1 MATGDGRRG
10 GRVGELKVEL
20 VLVVPL
26 RKEIEERVRR
36 VPRGEEKR
44 EETKWAARTH
54 RGGRKRRNT
63 AAGGR
68 DSDEQIRRAGCAI

>member
-36 VPRGEEKR
+36 VSRG
-44 EETKWAARTH
+44 
-54 RGGRKRRNT
+54 
-63 AAGGR
+63 
-68 DSDEQIRRAGCAI
+68 

>member
-26 RKEIEERVRR
+26 WGTNGARHEGVRR
-36 VPRGEEKR
+36 GERKR
-44 EETKWAARTH
+44 EDHELVAETH
-54 RGGRKRRNT
+54 RGGR
-63 AAGGR
+63 
-68 DSDEQIRRAGCAI
+68 I